1 MDQLMQGVSRFR
13 DSIYSEH
20 KQRFETLGRDGQSPA
35 TLMISCSDSRVVP
48 ELITQSQPGDLF
60 VIRNAG
66 NIVPPWQRVNGGV
79 TSTIEYAVVGL
90 AVSDIVLCGHADCGA
105 MKAHF
110 APEGALDAMP
120 SVKEWIG
127 HSTAAHSVVEA
138 CCGSLSESDKLER
151 LVEENVMLQLTHLR
165 SHPCVAT
172 ALARGTL
179 RLHGWVFDI
188 AGGAIRALDGATGEF
203 RLLDSAQ
210 HAVPVAHS
218 GGVAQK
224 RREAA

>member
-1 MDQLMQGVSRFR
+1 MEQLMKGVTRFR
-13 DSIYSEH
+13 DDVYPEQ
-20 KQRFETLGRDGQSPA
+20 KQRLETLGREGQSPA

-48 ELITQSQPGDLF
+48 ELITQSQPGELF

-90 AVSDIVLCGHADCGA
+90 GVTDIVVCGHADCGA
-105 MKAHF
+105 MKAHY
-110 APEGALDAMP
+110 APEGALDGMP
-120 SVKEWIG
+120 AVREWIG

-138 CCGSLSESDKLER
+138 CCASASEGEKIDR
-151 LVEENVMLQLTHLR
+151 LVEENVILQLTHLR

-172 ALARGTL
+172 ALAKGEL

-188 AGGAIRALDGATGEF
+188 AEGAIRALDGETGKF
-203 RLLDSAQ
+203 RLMDTD
-210 HAVPVAHS
+210 AVPVADL
-218 GGVAQK
+218 GGRALQK
-224 RREAA
+224 REAA

>member
-1 MDQLMQGVSRFR
+1 MDQLLKGVSRFR
-13 DSIYSEH
+13 DAVYPEH
-20 KQRFETLGRDGQSPA
+20 RNRLETLGRDGQSPP

-48 ELITQSQPGDLF
+48 ELITQSQPGELF

-90 AVSDIVLCGHADCGA
+90 GVTDIVVCGHADCGA

-110 APEGALDAMP
+110 APEGALDSMP

-138 CCGSLSESDKLER
+138 CCGSADEGEKIER
-151 LVEENVMLQLTHLR
+151 LVEENVVLQLTHLR

-172 ALARGTL
+172 ALAKGEL

-188 AGGAIRALDGATGEF
+188 STGEIRALDGETGAF
-203 RLLDSAQ
+203 RVIDSAGS
-210 HAVPVAHS
+210 AVPIADLGGQTRAVGEVA
-218 GGVAQK
+218 
-224 RREAA
+224 